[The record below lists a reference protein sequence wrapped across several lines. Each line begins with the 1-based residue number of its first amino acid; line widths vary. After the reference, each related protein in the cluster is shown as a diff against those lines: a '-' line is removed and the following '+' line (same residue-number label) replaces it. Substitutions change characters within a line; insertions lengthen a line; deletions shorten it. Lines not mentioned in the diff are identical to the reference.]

1 MSENSVTLR
10 VNELVKTYKLG
21 KVEVPA
27 LRGVSL
33 EVKKGEFVSITG
45 PSGCGKSTLM
55 HLIGCLDRPTNGE
68 IFLDGA
74 NVSTL
79 DDNQLA
85 EIRNKK
91 IGFVFQSFNLLPK
104 LNAEKNVALPLYYY
118 GIRRDQRDEMAHKLL
133 NTLSLGDRAH
143 HKPAEL
149 SGGEGQRIAIARA
162 LINDPSIIL
171 ADEPTGN
178 LDTKTSRDIM
188 KILQDINRK
197 GATILVVTHEPD
209 IVTYTKRV
217 IRLRDGRIISE
228 DKVDQQ
234 LL

>member
-118 GIRRDQRDEMAHKLL
+118 GIRREQRDEMAHKFLD
-133 NTLSLGDRAH
+133 TLALGDRAH

-178 LDTKTSRDIM
+178 LDTKTSQDIM
-188 KILQDINRK
+188 KILQDINRR

-209 IVTYTKRV
+209 IVTSTKRV